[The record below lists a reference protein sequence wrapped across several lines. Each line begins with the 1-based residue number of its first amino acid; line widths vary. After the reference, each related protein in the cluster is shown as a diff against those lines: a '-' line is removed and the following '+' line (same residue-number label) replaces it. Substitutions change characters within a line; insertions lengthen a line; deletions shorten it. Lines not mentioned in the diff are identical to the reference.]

1 MLSLC
6 QYLVLQSWADLNP
19 LLQKHGLIGEGHWFD
34 ERELRHDRQT
44 TFNTLEHTVR
54 TARPEA
60 VLRMLSE
67 IVRTRGNLRNRVTPR
82 YLHDERWDDL
92 LIWLAL
98 DGYRVADG
106 NLVEA
111 EPAIEGAIAVEDDLT
126 AELSRSAL
134 PERDDIVNLVNRSAD
149 AFRQGNMNA
158 CLNDARIAL
167 QTLVTAISRRRPERP
182 AGLDETRWG
191 QVLAHLRTSRF
202 VNETEEQLIGK
213 VFSFVSPGAH
223 MHIGL
228 SDAEMA
234 RLGRSLCATMCY
246 FLTKRYNA

>member
-1 MLSLC
+1 
-6 QYLVLQSWADLNP
+6 
-19 LLQKHGLIGEGHWFD
+19 
-34 ERELRHDRQT
+34 
-44 TFNTLEHTVR
+44 
-54 TARPEA
+54 
-60 VLRMLSE
+60 
-67 IVRTRGNLRNRVTPR
+67 
-82 YLHDERWDDL
+82 
-92 LIWLAL
+92 
-98 DGYRVADG
+98 
-106 NLVEA
+106 
-111 EPAIEGAIAVEDDLT
+111 
-126 AELSRSAL
+126 
-134 PERDDIVNLVNRSAD
+134 
-149 AFRQGNMNA
+149 MNA

-246 FLTKRYNA
+246 FLMKRYNA